1 MTGQPAAPAP
11 PPARP
16 NRSATIYDIARECGV
31 APSTVSRAFSRP
43 GRVSQATGERIRA
56 AAARLGYR
64 TDPPARAVPAGRS
77 ATVALLVSDVTNPV
91 YFDVIRGVE
100 VTAAGAGL
108 TTLLAD
114 TRESSRF
121 ERQALDWA
129 VPAAE
134 ALVLGSPRL
143 PDSAIRAVARQRPT
157 VVLNRDVVDVP
168 SIVTDNT
175 RGMHRALEH
184 LRDLGHDTV
193 TYLAGPEASWADGMR
208 WRAIREAG
216 AALGVRV
223 RRIGPG
229 RPTVAGGVA
238 AVAELRRAPT
248 TAVVAYNDLLAIGL
262 MRGLAR
268 VGVVVPRDLSV
279 VGFDNIFGSDFCTP
293 ALTTVAAPLRSL
305 GTRAVEHLVA
315 QLGGAPART
324 GTAMVLPVR
333 LVVRD
338 STAQRRRKR
347 TSPAWGTTRVSGSST
362 QPSRSTSAGSR

>member
-1 MTGQPAAPAP
+1 MTGRPA
-11 PPARP
+11 

-91 YFDVIRGVE
+91 YFDIIRGVE

-143 PDSAIRAVARQRPT
+143 PDSAIRAGPPPRPAGKPHAGGQRHPPAGIL
-157 VVLNRDVVDVP
+157 VRHRP
-168 SIVTDNT
+168 RPRHGAAA
-175 RGMHRALEH
+175 RGM
-184 LRDLGHDTV
+184 
-193 TYLAGPEASWADGMR
+193 
-208 WRAIREAG
+208 
-216 AALGVRV
+216 
-223 RRIGPG
+223 GPG
-229 RPTVAGGVA
+229 PATVRAWTEGGRHQGAGDA
-238 AVAELRRAPT
+238 ADRLVSVYLSNREGPIGSTHPVR
-248 TAVVAYNDLLAIGL
+248 LL
-262 MRGLAR
+262 
-268 VGVVVPRDLSV
+268 VKVPREVDLALV